1 MGLRPGRSF
10 RKIERPYTR
19 ISITM
24 PKKSYVVGVP
34 AIKLHQYE
42 MGTKAG
48 EFDSVIFAVADRP
61 VQIRDNAIEA
71 ARIVVNKFLDTN
83 LGVTNYF
90 MKILKYPHQI
100 VREKSIATGAG
111 ADRYSSGMAHA
122 WGKPA
127 FHAIQTKSGMKLV
140 ELRINKQHLET
151 AKKAL
156 KKFGLKIS
164 TPITIAI
171 GE

>member
-19 ISITM
+19 TSITV
-24 PKKSYVVGVP
+24 PRKSYVVGVP
-34 AIKLHQYE
+34 ALKIHQYE
-42 MGTKAG
+42 MGTRTA
-48 EFDSVIFAVADRP
+48 EFDTVVFAVADRP
-61 VQIRDNAIEA
+61 VQIRDNALEA

-83 LGVTNYF
+83 VGVTNYF

-127 FHAIQTKSGMKLV
+127 FHAVQTKPGQRLV
-140 ELRINKQHLET
+140 ELRVNKQHLDL

-164 TPITIAI
+164 TPVTVVV